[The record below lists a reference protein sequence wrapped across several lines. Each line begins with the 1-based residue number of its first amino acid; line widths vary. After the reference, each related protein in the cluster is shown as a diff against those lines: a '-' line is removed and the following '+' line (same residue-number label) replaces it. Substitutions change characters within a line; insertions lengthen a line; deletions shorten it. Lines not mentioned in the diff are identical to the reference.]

1 VSEGRQ
7 PSPPPLLSGPAVP
20 GPIIAGPVPPSDTVA
35 DAISCASNLSIL
47 PTLGR
52 DTGEP
57 PRGNIERQAA
67 RPVSRTSRAA
77 AARSTI
83 DRPSRQHPGPRIRI
97 VGTDEI
103 AAALDSAGLRS
114 DRALIVLV
122 GGAGGMGEKEFE
134 TVAQVLPD
142 EVVPVAERRDA
153 VVIDGDTESG
163 VEQLIDGH
171 GPRWAVDS
179 RQHRAARG

>member
-1 VSEGRQ
+1 M
-7 PSPPPLLSGPAVP
+7 
-20 GPIIAGPVPPSDTVA
+20 
-35 DAISCASNLSIL
+35 
-47 PTLGR
+47 LGR

-67 RPVSRTSRAA
+67 RPLTRTSRAA

-83 DRPSRQHPGPRIRI
+83 DRPSRRHPGPRIRI

-134 TVAQVLPD
+134 TAAQVLPD

-163 VEQLIDGH
+163 VVQLIDGH
-171 GPRWAVDS
+171 GPCWAVDS
-179 RQHRAARG
+179 RSSASRPKVRSSYRDPGGRRPTRSDWSRTTRCSS

>member
-1 VSEGRQ
+1 
-7 PSPPPLLSGPAVP
+7 
-20 GPIIAGPVPPSDTVA
+20 VA

-47 PTLGR
+47 PMHGR

-134 TVAQVLPD
+134 TAAQVLPD

-153 VVIDGDTESG
+153 VVIDG
-163 VEQLIDGH
+163 H

-179 RQHRAARG
+179 RSSASRPKVRSSYRDPGGRRPTRSDWSRTTRCSS